1 MKKMFC
7 LFLLF
12 ILAATPLE
20 AKKLKELLEMET
32 EDLFEISFEELVDK
46 EISSAGK
53 IAEKISEIPASVH
66 VVTRQDIEKYGYRT
80 LAEVIR
86 NVPGFYSIYDYD
98 DDVIGVRGMLN
109 ENNMIILVN
118 GVVQHTCDINEVM
131 MSVEAIDRIEVVR
144 GPMSVIYGSGAFLGS
159 INIVT
164 NHVPYGDPVRMVSAS
179 YGSAGT
185 YKTFARLSGE
195 DGNLKYTLNASAY
208 GSDGIEESYQD
219 MMSAERF
226 AELPPNAHQQTDGDL
241 ERKNMNLGF
250 SGQYKGLYAEFQYND
265 TENGFF
271 DGEPLF
277 NDGSTAE
284 NKTMTAQIGY
294 LHDLSKTFQV
304 DGKITYSHNDMEQ
317 TSATY
322 DPDIFGPDAV
332 LEIQG
337 ENERFEAEVNV
348 IWKPLSNF
356 NMVAGLNYKT
366 VFNTAYDGFVPINFA
381 VLSADDSAASPAG
394 DPGFSPSESE
404 IEIGLLK
411 EQYDISDRTTRSLF
425 MQFNYKPFE
434 CLKLIAGARLEQYM
448 EFDTDLE
455 AVYEEETIIDKQTK
469 YNTDEKVYFIPRLAA
484 VYSLTDHHI
493 LKFMYGEANKPFSPE
508 DIDLNMLSA
517 DSENIEPEEIKTIE
531 LNYLISYPRFG
542 ISLSLFRN
550 DIGNLRAEHIRENEE
565 GWFELAEDNS
575 GRMVTYGSEMI
586 IMARPFKHLEAEFST
601 TYQETDDKGDRDNI
615 AYSPNLLLKGKFT
628 YHWKGLN
635 LGITGLYVDEMEP
648 RGHTME
654 FRGDEGGL
662 KASDDYFI
670 ADFNLRYHHEETG
683 LFAGLKISNIFD
695 EEVRYASSGGMIEF
709 VDRYIDEGRRFL
721 ATVGWKF

>member
-1 MKKMFC
+1 MKKVFC

-86 NVPGFYSIYDYD
+86 NIPGFYSIYDYD

-118 GVVQHTCDINEVM
+118 GVVQHTSDINEIM
-131 MSVEAIDRIEVVR
+131 MSAEAIDRIEVVR

-164 NHVPYGDPVRMVSAS
+164 NHVPYGAPVRMLSAS

-226 AELPPNAHQQTDGDL
+226 AELSPNAHQQTDGDL

-250 SGQYKGLYAEFQYND
+250 SGQYKGLYADFQYND

-337 ENERFEAEVNV
+337 DDERFEAEVNV

-366 VFNTAYDGFVPINFA
+366 VVNTAYDASVPVSFGI
-381 VLSADDSAASPAG
+381 LSADNSASGDSGYEERVIWA
-394 DPGFSPSESE
+394 
-404 IEIGLLK
+404 K
-411 EQYDISDRTTRSLF
+411 EQYHISDRSTRSLF
-425 MQFNYKPFE
+425 MQLNYKPFE

-508 DIDLNMLSA
+508 EIDLNMFSP

-565 GWFELAEDNS
+565 GWFELADDNS

-586 IMARPFKHLEAEFST
+586 IMAHPFKHLETEFST
-601 TYQETDDKGDRDNI
+601 TYQETDDKGGRDNI
-615 AYSPNLLLKGKFT
+615 AYCPNLSLKGKVS
-628 YHWKGLN
+628 YHWNGLI
-635 LGITGLYVDEMEP
+635 LGITGLYVDEMDP
-648 RGHTME
+648 QGHFAG
-654 FRGDEGGL
+654 FRRDADTLGT
-662 KASDDYFI
+662 SDDYFVT
-670 ADFNLRYHHEETG
+670 DFNLRYDHEDTG

-695 EEVRYASSGGMIEF
+695 EEVRYASSGGMIELE
-709 VDRYIDEGRRFL
+709 DGYIDEGRRFL